1 MIVQHTS
8 NDLTKTTTKKKLNAQ
23 VWIFFDFLW
32 STQGQNH
39 TNIQYE
45 HDAQPV
51 VPLCSIKV
59 FVCQHSLDWPIL
71 WNNEKHSW
79 NSVKE
84 WECKITQ
91 VGKVSLRHFSTTS
104 GFNSISSNCV
114 TTFPRCGGRPI
125 WSPSEE
131 IAWDVHEAP
140 RLKPAMS
147 CWTVLLSNSEA
158 SLISLWTER
167 VLTKKEAPA
176 LVETFKLSWM
186 KFAKPSGEKF
196 YG

>member
-1 MIVQHTS
+1 MNFFWFSLIHTGPESYKYTIWTWRTTSSSSLQHKS
-8 NDLTKTTTKKKLNAQ
+8 ICLSALTGL
-23 VWIFFDFLW
+23 
-32 STQGQNH
+32 
-39 TNIQYE
+39 TNTLEQ
-45 HDAQPV
+45 
-51 VPLCSIKV
+51 
-59 FVCQHSLDWPIL
+59 W
-71 WNNEKHSW
+71 KHSW
-79 NSVKE
+79 NSVKK
-84 WECKITQ
+84 WESRITQ